1 MKLRKMI
8 LDLREKL
15 LNIEL
20 KQQMIK
26 HNQRL
31 KNMTIIL
38 ISMERS

>member
-1 MKLRKMI
+1 MI

-20 KQQMIK
+20 KQKMRK
-26 HNQRL
+26 PNQKL